1 MNTVKS
7 LQALYVKL
15 GGNLTDT
22 YSGIAGGIPVGDY
35 SLIPDMIQACTQKAG
50 SGGGGTESLK
60 VEFTLNGETPEPS
73 KTVREINEAY
83 EAGKT
88 VFGVFNSEGVDYV
101 LPLQMAGLGD
111 SGGAAQFSAIINAEL
126 GSFMVMTFAG
136 ILEIEGSTETET
148 WTRDVGTIQL
158 ES

>member
-50 SGGGGTESLK
+50 SGSGGGAELFA
-60 VEFTLNGETPEPS
+60 VTLEIGEGSAATS
-73 KTVREINEAY
+73 
-83 EAGKT
+83 GKT
-88 VFGVFNSEGVDYV
+88 VAEIYAAYDAGDVILGVLDND
-101 LPLQMAGLGD
+101 GD
-111 SGGAAQFSAIINAEL
+111 TICQPVIMTETAVTFSAIIDSDDGVAVITFS
-126 GSFMVMTFAG
+126 GSVSG
-136 ILEIEGSTETET
+136 ETET
-148 WTRDVGTIQL
+148 WTYTVKSLTVA